1 MSGDAEI
8 RKEAGPSK
16 GRYVLTEQGAEAEL
30 TYSVISPTK
39 IIADHTGVAEAQQGG
54 FFGKLMGAGKRL
66 VAHMVEDARAN
77 GFSVIALCPFVAAMA
92 RRHPEWSDVFV

>member
-16 GRYVLTEQGAEAEL
+16 GRYVLTEDGAEAEL
-30 TYSVISPTK
+30 TYSVVSPTK
-39 IIADHTGVAEAQQGG
+39 IIADHTGVAEAIRGT
-54 FFGKLMGAGKRL
+54 GAGKRL
-66 VAHMVEDARAN
+66 VAHLVEDARAN
-77 GFSVIALCPFVAAMA
+77 GFTVIALCPFVAAMA